1 MPSTSS
7 SASGW
12 TLAAFPLLVA
22 GYSAASCAAMALI
35 SARAFGELDP
45 QDQPRQNVHFKVIS
59 PVEE

>member
-1 MPSTSS
+1 
-7 SASGW
+7 
-12 TLAAFPLLVA
+12 LVA